1 MGNVSHQ
8 DTYKL
13 LGLGLRDI
21 VHKALGRVEASKIIE
36 IIKEVFALDWLDRT
50 RAFISMVQW
59 SLL

>member
-21 VHKALGRVEASKIIE
+21 VHKALGRVEASKVVE
-36 IIKEVFALDWLDRT
+36 VVKEVFALD
-50 RAFISMVQW
+50 
-59 SLL
+59 